1 MIRRTGCRM
10 WLCTCL
16 LTVNL
21 AFIWGNSL
29 LPGELSGMLSKWVH
43 TLVSFL
49 FPNGGEEI
57 EGHGLLRKLAHFS
70 EFCTLGM
77 VLSWLFAML
86 REKKWAFVIPSLVCG
101 CLAACVDETIQRF
114 VPDRGP
120 SIKDVGI
127 DSAGVILGIAL
138 LSLGYTIHQK
148 KKKHNH
154 FGGKQI

>member
-1 MIRRTGCRM
+1 MIRRTGRRM
-10 WLCTCL
+10 WLCACL
-16 LTVNL
+16 LTANL

-43 TLVSFL
+43 MLVSFL
-49 FPNGGEEI
+49 FPGGEE
-57 EGHGLLRKLAHFS
+57 ESQGHGLLRKLAHFS

-86 REKKWAFVIPSLVCG
+86 RKKKWAFVIPSLVCG

-127 DSAGVILGIAL
+127 DSAGVLLGIGL

-148 KKKHNH
+148 KKKHKH